1 MDAGVLMVG
10 VAVVLFLLISAGLAV
25 LGGAGLA
32 FILFVSDIGPALLL
46 VFLFN
51 DLRKVYGLAS
61 DILDDQRIRA
71 IGGVAAVATLQMICV
86 WLMLAFPGETSR
98 PIPDQFSLWT
108 LSAIFLVT
116 LSFTFYLGGRQ
127 RYFRDVVKITL
138 RKRRRGARSKVR
150 QRGVRKMA
158 ADGDTESL
166 ARILTSDPN
175 FNNRLI
181 AAKALANYSGQAGV
195 YGLNIGLRYEEPDVR
210 LACAI
215 ALAKCGDQEGRQL
228 VETQF
233 VKGNDWDRVFIV
245 SSLASLDQA
254 WATRL
259 VQVAREHSSRAVR
272 EAAEHALS
280 HASSSD

>member
-61 DILDDQRIRA
+61 DILDDQRIRD
-71 IGGVAAVATLQMICV
+71 IGGVAAVVTLQMICV
-86 WLMLAFPGETSR
+86 WLMLAFPDETSR

-150 QRGVRKMA
+150 QRDVRKMVP
-158 ADGDTESL
+158 DGDTESL

-195 YGLNIGLRYEEPDVR
+195 DALNTGVRDEEPDVR
-210 LACAI
+210 LVCAI

-233 VKGNDWDRVFIV
+233 VRGNDWDRVFIV
-245 SSLASLDQA
+245 SSLTSLDQA

-259 VQVAREHSSRAVR
+259 VQAARVHSSRAVR
-272 EAAEHALS
+272 EAAEQALS
-280 HASSSD
+280 HASISD